1 MAEEIMLN
9 AEQNQH
15 SELEDRY
22 LLFYIQDMLYS
33 VELRYVIEIIA
44 VQTATHLPNLPVYI
58 KGIINLRGK
67 VIPVI
72 DMRLKLGLPEREY
85 DDKTCIVV
93 IDISDIHIGLIVD
106 SVSEVVTIS
115 EAQISDTPSGDIAE
129 KYISSV
135 STNTDGCTILN
146 IDSEKL
152 FINDF
157 GTIVAQ

>member
-1 MAEEIMLN
+1 M
-9 AEQNQH
+9 
-15 SELEDRY
+15 
-22 LLFYIQDMLYS
+22 
-33 VELRYVIEIIA
+33 
-44 VQTATHLPNLPVYI
+44 
-58 KGIINLRGK
+58 
-67 VIPVI
+67 
-72 DMRLKLGLPEREY
+72 PEREY

>member
-1 MAEEIMLN
+1 MAEEILT
-9 AEQNQH
+9 ADQEQR

-22 LLFYIQDMLYS
+22 LLFYIEDMLYS
-33 VELRYVIEIIA
+33 VELRYVLEIIA
-44 VQTATHLPNLPVYI
+44 VQTATHLPNLPIYI

-72 DMRLKLGLPEREY
+72 DMRLKLGMLERDY

-93 IDISDIHIGLIVD
+93 IDINEMHIGLIVD

-115 EAQISDTPSGDIAE
+115 QKQISATPEGDIAE
-129 KYISSV
+129 KYIASV
-135 STNTDGCTILN
+135 STHTDGSTILN

-152 FINDF
+152 FIDDI